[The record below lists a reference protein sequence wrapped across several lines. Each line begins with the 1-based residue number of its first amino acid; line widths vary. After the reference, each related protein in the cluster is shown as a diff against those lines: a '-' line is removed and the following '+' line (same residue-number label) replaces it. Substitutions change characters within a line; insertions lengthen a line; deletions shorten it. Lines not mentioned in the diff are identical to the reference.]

1 MAMRDAV
8 RTMRRITAIG
18 VVVAVLGCTA
28 TEDPSPPNDAGQE
41 ASTSSPAPSVEPRTD
56 GPATLDDEVVDAVTS
71 AGIFVTDAAGAVTR
85 PADPPA
91 AGVGVTEE
99 HLVSLVTQAESGA
112 GTRGSDLDAVVP
124 TPVPLSA
131 FLVGY
136 ARGAQTPAAH
146 LAADLLGDQDL
157 THPQEVVFPALVPL
171 LFAADLAHAAGDP
184 TEASMAPA
192 TYGLDTV
199 CSDVSAE
206 ITRGINA
213 VFDALHVDYVNLPK
227 TGVTLL
233 DDILQGMAKLVV
245 DGINIVI
252 EAGRWLVLQGEKYLI
267 HEVLSIVAQAAAI
280 ATMVGKFLEW
290 VSKIVTKIT
299 TDVAYPAK
307 GTEPKGNPVVATL
320 EARIDLGLGDLNDW
334 PPWFKNCA
342 EVAGAGPLPPLK
354 PAGEAVTWLLD
365 SPPNLL
371 LDAGGHKDKELM
383 DPGEGPAV
391 ASWALVTGTEPAG
404 LEGEPDTY
412 ETATVTAVVHRTR
425 VKALLLSLVAM
436 GSQMLLG
443 HLPPFVSVPLRAAVN
458 SAAGSLLS
466 KLLTVMDLTTVKP
479 VPVAYHTDKP
489 KPPKPVH
496 EIWAGDWVNPGYG
509 SAGTFTMDVRR
520 TDSAMT
526 GTLQVQGSDCI
537 QAGQLE
543 AKVDGDQVT
552 FGLIQG
558 GIAQITFQGVIEGK
572 RVVGLWSVPKACGSW
587 QGSWQATIT
596 KAGR

>member
-1 MAMRDAV
+1 MQVLRRAV
-8 RTMRRITAIG
+8 AVGLVVT
-18 VVVAVLGCTA
+18 VVACTA
-28 TEDPSPPNDAGQE
+28 SEDPAPPPRRTTPEPGAHAVE
-41 ASTSSPAPSVEPRTD
+41 PAPV
-56 GPATLDDEVVDAVTS
+56 DDEVVDAVTS
-71 AGIFVTDAAGAVTR
+71 AGIVVTDAAGAVAS
-85 PADPPA
+85 PADAPA
-91 AGVGVTEE
+91 AGIGLTQE
-99 HLVSLVTQAESGA
+99 HLASLVSQAESGA
-112 GTRGSDLDAVVP
+112 GTPGAALDAVVL
-124 TPVPLSA
+124 TDVPLSA

-157 THPQEVVFPALVPL
+157 THPQDVIFPALVPL
-171 LFAADLAHAAGDP
+171 LFAADLAHAGGDP
-184 TEASMAPA
+184 AQASMTPTA
-192 TYGLDTV
+192 YVLDTV

-206 ITRGINA
+206 ITRGINK

-227 TGVTLL
+227 TGVKLL
-233 DDILQGMAKLVV
+233 DDILNGMAKLVV
-245 DGINIVI
+245 DGINIVV

-290 VSKIVTKIT
+290 VSKIVTRIT
-299 TDVAYPAK
+299 TDDAYPVK
-307 GTEPKGNPVVATL
+307 GPEPKGNPLTATL
-320 EARIDLGLGDLNDW
+320 EAKIDLGLGDLNDW

-354 PAGEAVTWLLD
+354 PAGEAVNWVLE

-371 LDAGGHKDKELM
+371 LDAGGHKDKELT

-443 HLPPFVSVPLRAAVN
+443 HLPSFVSIPLKAAVN
-458 SAAGSLLS
+458 SAADSLLS
-466 KLLTVMDLTTVKP
+466 QLLTVMDLTTYKK
-479 VPVAYHTDKP
+479 VPVAYHSDKP

-496 EIWAGDWVNPGYG
+496 ETWAGDWVNPGYG
-509 SAGTFTMDVRR
+509 SSGTFTLDVRR
-520 TDSAMT
+520 STSSMT
-526 GTLQVQGSDCI
+526 GSLQVLGAECI
-537 QAGQLE
+537 QSGDLQAV
-543 AKVDGDQVT
+543 VDGDQVS
-552 FGLIQG
+552 FGLIRG
-558 GIAQITFQGVIEGK
+558 GIDQITFQGVIEGR
-572 RVVGLWSVPKACGSW
+572 RVVGVWSVTEACGGW
-587 QGSWQATIT
+587 TGSWQATIT
-596 KAGR
+596 RAKAG